1 MSISSVM
8 PKITTAKQMRNI
20 DKRAIEGMGI
30 PSLTLMEAAGRGTA
44 EHIREEFFEGD
55 CDGVQIAVAC
65 GRGNNGGDGF
75 VCGRYL
81 EGWGAEVD
89 YFLIGEREKL
99 KGDARTNYARLPD
112 TSQVHDIV
120 EPDDIPS
127 FGEYDALVDAIFGTG
142 FHGSIRGVAADV
154 VPAMNDTAV
163 PVIAVDIASG
173 LSSDTGQVEGP
184 AISAEMTVTFG
195 CPKVGHLLFPGRSL
209 TGELRIV
216 DIGFP
221 PEAIAEENIKLHL
234 INETFLNVTLPDR
247 EPEAH
252 KGTCGKVF
260 VLAASVGMTGAAA
273 LVGNAAV
280 RSGAGL
286 VYVGCPA
293 SLNDILEVKLTEV
306 LTRPLPEVSK
316 KRVIARRALGEVLQ
330 YIEDVDAIAVG
341 PGLGQHFETQ
351 ELIRRVIARRDKPT
365 VLDADGL
372 NAFAKDTSVLKENQ
386 VPLIITPHVGE
397 LSRLVDAPIKEIAA
411 DRQNWAQKAAS
422 MFNCVCVLKGAP
434 TFVAEPDGTV
444 CLNPTGNPG
453 MASGGTGD
461 VLTGIILALLGQ
473 GLSPMDAACCG
484 VYLHGMAG
492 DTAAAFLGQMS
503 MAAEDMIQQLPEV
516 FMQFRL

>member
-1 MSISSVM
+1 MFVSSLM
-8 PKITTAKQMRNI
+8 PKITTAAQMQNI

-44 EHIREEFFEGD
+44 EHIRDEFFEGELA
-55 CDGVQIAVAC
+55 GIQIAVIC

-75 VCGRYL
+75 VGGRYL
-81 EGWGAEVD
+81 EGWGAAVD

-99 KGDARTNYARLPD
+99 KGDALANYERLPD
-112 TSQVHDIV
+112 TARVREITDT
-120 EPDDIPS
+120 ERIPAL
-127 FGEYDALVDAIFGTG
+127 GEYDVLVDAIFGTG
-142 FHGSIRGVAADV
+142 FHGSIRDVAADV
-154 VPAMNDTAV
+154 VPAMNDAGV
-163 PVIAVDIASG
+163 PIIAVDIASG

-195 CPKVGHLLFPGRSL
+195 CAKVGHLLFPGRSL

-221 PEAIAEENIKLHL
+221 PAAIAEENVQLHL
-234 INETFLNVTLPDR
+234 ITEEYLNVTLPER
-247 EPEAH
+247 EPDAH
-252 KGTCGKVF
+252 KGTCGKIF

-293 SLNDILEVKLTEV
+293 SLNDILEVKLTEA
-306 LTRPLPEVSK
+306 LTRPLPEVRK
-316 KRVIARRALGEVLQ
+316 KRVIARRALGEVMQ
-330 YIEDVDAIAVG
+330 YIGEADAIAVG
-341 PGLGQHFETQ
+341 PGLSQHFETQ
-351 ELIRRVIARRDKPT
+351 ELVRRVLARREKPT

-372 NAFAKDTSVLKENQ
+372 NAFGKDNSVLKENKA
-386 VPLIITPHVGE
+386 PLIITPHVGE
-397 LSRLVDAPIKEIAA
+397 LSRLVNTPIKEIIA
-411 DRQNWAQKAAS
+411 DRQSWAQKAAS
-422 MFNCVCVLKGAP
+422 LFNCVCVLKGAP

-444 CLNPTGNPG
+444 CLNPTGNAG

-473 GLSPMDAACCG
+473 DLSPMDAACCG
-484 VYLHGMAG
+484 VYLHGLAG
-492 DTAAAFLGQMS
+492 DMAAEELGQTS
-503 MAAEDMIQQLPEV
+503 MAAGDMIRQLPEV
-516 FMQFRL
+516 FMRFRL